1 MLQLNLRPRKGVE
14 IQSKGN
20 RRECHKERDG
30 TGRMTGKKKMS
41 RTAELGQST
50 SRVRLQ
56 MSGCEAVGAWLWDC
70 TEHGSTGN
78 NQAMD

>member
-1 MLQLNLRPRKGVE
+1 MLQLNLRAREDAE

-20 RRECHKERDG
+20 PRESNKERDG
-30 TGRMTGKKKMS
+30 TGRMTGKKRMS

-56 MSGCEAVGAWLWDC
+56 VSGCEAVGAWLWDC
-70 TEHGSTGN
+70 RV
-78 NQAMD
+78 